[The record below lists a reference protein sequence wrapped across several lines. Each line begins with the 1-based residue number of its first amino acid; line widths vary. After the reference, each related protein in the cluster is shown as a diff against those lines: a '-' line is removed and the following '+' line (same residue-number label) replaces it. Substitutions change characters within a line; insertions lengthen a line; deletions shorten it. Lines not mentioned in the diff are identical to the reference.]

1 MSKYEESGMTDLQY
15 KGMLI
20 DEQEKWEEILALLQ
34 AEDTDAAI
42 KYAQKMIELVERK
55 LMF

>member
-1 MSKYEESGMTDLQY
+1 
-15 KGMLI
+15 MLI

>member
-1 MSKYEESGMTDLQY
+1 
-15 KGMLI
+15 MLI
-20 DEQEKWEEILALLQ
+20 DEKSRWKEILSLLQ